1 VTVTTDR
8 PIAPPVPRSRAV
20 RDQATV
26 ASGQIVAGIGNMVF
40 SLVMARLLVPGA
52 FAQMASFLALYL
64 LLSMP
69 ASAISALA
77 ALEPDRAARLRP
89 TLLLG
94 GAAAGLALAAASPWV
109 GPALRLPVAMVVVL
123 GLSGPAL
130 GTLALDRGRLYGWNR
145 YAQLVASLAVEPA
158 IRLLLGIGL
167 AALGGAVGGAL
178 GVTVAGY
185 GALEVARR
193 HWPDRSA
200 AGAHV
205 HRRRTAPAIATD
217 ETASDEPF
225 PVVSPASRAALWTAL
240 AFLAVV
246 VVQNQDLLIA
256 NRVLGPLQ
264 AGQFAVLS
272 TLGGLSIFATMTVPL
287 VLLPRSARG
296 EAGLLPALFITAL
309 IGAAA
314 VGVVAVAPGPLVD
327 ALFGPRYHGVAGVL
341 VPYVGAMSLLGLARV
356 LVAHRCA
363 TGVGRSSLILI
374 LGAVVAQATL
384 ILTFGHDPRSVAYS
398 TVAAV
403 SGLTVSLGTAELLHW
418 ATLRRWVSI
427 AWSRVR
433 TAPGVV
439 GLCAVAGLVLRLV
452 VPRGLWI
459 DEATSVDQARM
470 SFAGMIT
477 NLRTTDVHPPLYFA
491 ILWGAVRWLG
501 SGELAVRLPSIVA
514 GTLVVPMLY
523 ILGREAYDRRTG
535 VVAAAAG
542 SVAPI
547 MVWYSQE
554 ARMYAL
560 LMLFGVIAMWAQL
573 RILRSGGRLPWVIY
587 TLASVALVWSQYF
600 GALQV
605 VVQQLAFLWVI
616 GRRYRSGRPVRGLVI
631 GWAVSAVTMV
641 VLIAP
646 LVPFA
651 YQQFMVNQTGGK
663 GFGAPQQTG
672 SAASLSNNH
681 LTIYSALAN
690 LLWAVWGY
698 HSNAAMALLAAL
710 WPLGM
715 LFALVLLGRRHQR
728 VTTLLV
734 AALLIPGVIMFAL
747 GSVKQN
753 LFDIRY
759 LSTTVPILFVLLAR
773 MVTGI
778 SRRTVGVAIGCGVLL
793 LTLVVGLVDQQFN
806 GANPR
811 TYDFR
816 AALAPIEAQARA
828 NQAVIL
834 YDPVDLREVIQYYAP
849 RPTLETVAG
858 HAHQPAGTTIYVLA
872 SPALM
877 NGAADKSTL
886 NRAVTEL
893 RAHHHLVVHQHLP
906 NVELWEFR

>member
-1 VTVTTDR
+1 MTITTER
-8 PIAPPVPRSRAV
+8 PSSPPVTRSRPV

-77 ALEPDRAARLRP
+77 ALEPARAARLRP
-89 TLLLG
+89 ALLWG
-94 GAAAGLALAAASPWV
+94 GAVAGLALAAASPWV

-158 IRLLLGIGL
+158 IRLLLGIGM
-167 AALGGAVGGAL
+167 AAVGGAVGGAL
-178 GVTVAGY
+178 GVTLAGY

-193 HWPDRSA
+193 RWPDRSA
-200 AGAHV
+200 ARGEHIR
-205 HRRRTAPAIATD
+205 RRRTAPVAA
-217 ETASDEPF
+217 DEPS
-225 PVVSPASRAALWTAL
+225 PVLSPARRAALWTAL

-296 EAGLLPALFITAL
+296 ESGLLPALSITAL

-341 VPYVGAMSLLGLARV
+341 VPYVAAMSLLGLARV
-356 LVAHRCA
+356 LIAHRCA
-363 TGVGRSSLILI
+363 TGAGRSSLVLI
-374 LGAVVAQATL
+374 LAAVAAQATL

-398 TVAAV
+398 TVVAV
-403 SGLTVSLGTAELLHW
+403 SGLTVSLGTAEMVRW
-418 ATLRRWVSI
+418 PALRRWASI
-427 AWSRVR
+427 GWSRLL

-439 GLCAVAGLVLRLV
+439 CLCTAGALALRLV

-477 NLRTTDVHPPLYFA
+477 NLRTTDVHPPLYFS
-491 ILWGAVRWLG
+491 ILWATIRWLG
-501 SGELAVRLPSIVA
+501 SGEMAVRLPSILA

-523 ILGREAYDRRTG
+523 VLGREAYDRRTG
-535 VVAAAAG
+535 LVAAAAG

-573 RILRSGGRLPWVIY
+573 RILRQGGRLPWIIY
-587 TLASVALVWSQYF
+587 TLASVGLVWSQYF
-600 GALQV
+600 GGLQV
-605 VVQQLAFLWVI
+605 VVQQLAFLWVMV
-616 GRRYRSGRPVRGLVI
+616 RRYRSGRPIQGLVI
-631 GWAVSAVTMV
+631 GWVVSALTMV
-641 VLIAP
+641 VLLAP

-734 AALLIPGVIMFAL
+734 AAVLIPGVIMFAL

-759 LSTTVPILFVLLAR
+759 LSTTVPILFVLIAR

-816 AALAPIEAQARA
+816 AALAPIEARPGA

-849 RPTLETVAG
+849 HPTLEPLAG
-858 HAHQPAGTTIYVLA
+858 HINQPAGRTVYVLA

-877 NGAADKSTL
+877 NGATDKSTL
-886 NRAVTEL
+886 SKAVVEL
-893 RAHHHLVVHQHLP
+893 RAHHHLVSLQHLP